1 MSEIEFRRAIEE
13 DAKEILRVMAQAFGR
28 APDSERYEHDRE
40 NIARKIDEHW
50 VLVRE
55 EEIVGAMHIKRDEI
69 QVGRAIVAK
78 ADVGEVC
85 IAPGYQG
92 KGLGTALM
100 RMTVKQLRKDGYPLS
115 RLGGYRRFYERFG

>member
-1 MSEIEFRRAIEE
+1 MSGIEFRRAIEG

-78 ADVGEVC
+78 AISPVALGRVSAILRAIRVDPVSTGIHRLRAAGINIAGRVHRPGEL
-85 IAPGYQG
+85 PG
-92 KGLGTALM
+92 
-100 RMTVKQLRKDGYPLS
+100 
-115 RLGGYRRFYERFG
+115 